1 MQSLQYRGLSRG
13 KFLGS
18 SQKNRCATWEVY
30 ADCKSPTYRRLM
42 KSELTHKDT
51 KDDKGTQENTEEAK
65 KFIRVFPQDVMEKPK

>member
-1 MQSLQYRGLSRG
+1 
-13 KFLGS
+13 
-18 SQKNRCATWEVY
+18 
-30 ADCKSPTYRRLM
+30 M